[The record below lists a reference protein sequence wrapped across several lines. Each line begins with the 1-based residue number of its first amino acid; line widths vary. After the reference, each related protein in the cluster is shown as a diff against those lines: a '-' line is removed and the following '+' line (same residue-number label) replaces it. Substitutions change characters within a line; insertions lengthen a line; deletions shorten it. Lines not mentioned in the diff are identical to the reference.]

1 MSTEA
6 VPISTRTLAASPAD
20 FVMLAKPR
28 VTLLVIITMVGGMF
42 LAPGEVRF
50 WPAVLVTLG
59 TVLIVSGANALNM
72 YLERDVD
79 RHMQRTE
86 NRPLPAGRMNPQA
99 ALLFGVVTSVGSVPL
114 LLWSSNVP
122 TTVLAVAANLS
133 YVGLYT
139 PLKPRTWLA
148 LIVGAV
154 PGAIPPLLG
163 YVAVRGAVDLAGLSL
178 FLVLF
183 VWQIPHFHA
192 IALFRRTEYARAGLV
207 VLPNARGLA
216 ATKLHIAATTAVLLF
231 VSLLPFLTGMVGPL
245 YVPAASFLG
254 IVLFGWAIVGLR
266 PEAGD
271 KWARSFF
278 GASLPYLV
286 LLFTALLATKS

>member
-42 LAPGEVRF
+42 LAPDQVKL
-50 WPAVLVTLG
+50 WPAVFATLG
-59 TVLIVSGANALNM
+59 TVLIVAGANALNM

-86 NRPLPAGRMNPQA
+86 NRPLPAGRMTPHA
-99 ALLFGVVTSVGSVPL
+99 ALLFGVVTSVGAGPL
-114 LLWSSNVP
+114 LLWSTNVP
-122 TTVLAVAANLS
+122 ATVLAVAANLS

-163 YVAVRGAVDLAGLSL
+163 YVAVRGGVDLAGLAL

-207 VLPNARGLA
+207 VLPNARGIA

-254 IVLFGWAIVGLR
+254 VVLFGWALVGLR

-278 GASLPYLV
+278 GASLPYVV
-286 LLFTALLATKS
+286 LLFAALLATKS

>member
-6 VPISTRTLAASPAD
+6 VPISTRTPAASPAD
-20 FVMLAKPR
+20 LVALAKPR
-28 VTLLVIITMVGGMF
+28 VTLLVIVTMLGGMF
-42 LAPGEVRF
+42 LAPGEVR
-50 WPAVLVTLG
+50 PASAVLVTLG
-59 TVLIVSGANALNM
+59 TALIVAGANALNM
-72 YLERDVD
+72 YLERDSD
-79 RHMQRTE
+79 RHMERTRG
-86 NRPLPAGRMNPQA
+86 RPLPAGRMQPGA
-99 ALLFGVVTSVGSVPL
+99 ALAFGAAASVGAVPL
-114 LLWSSNVP
+114 LLWGANVP

-163 YVAVRGAVDLAGLSL
+163 YVAVRGGVDLAGLAL

-192 IALFRRTEYARAGLV
+192 IALFRRADYARAGLV
-207 VLPNARGLA
+207 VLPTARGVA

-245 YVPAASFLG
+245 YVPVAAMLG
-254 IVLFGWAIVGLR
+254 VVLFAWAIVGLR

-271 KWARSFF
+271 RWARSFF
-278 GASLPYLV
+278 GASMPYLV
-286 LLFTALLATKS
+286 LLFAAMLATK

>member
-20 FVMLAKPR
+20 FVALAKPR
-28 VTLLVIITMVGGMF
+28 VTLLVIVTMLGGMF
-42 LAPGEVRF
+42 LAPGEVRL
-50 WPAVLVTLG
+50 WPAVFVTLG
-59 TVLIVSGANALNM
+59 TVLIVAGANALNM
-72 YLERDVD
+72 YLEREVD

-86 NRPLPAGRMNPQA
+86 ARPLPAGRMHPSA
-99 ALLFGVVTSVGSVPL
+99 ALAFGVVTSVASVPL
-114 LLWSSNVP
+114 LLWAGNVP

-163 YVAVRGAVDLAGLSL
+163 YVAIRGGVDLAGLAL

-192 IALFRRTEYARAGLV
+192 IALFRRADYARAGLV
-207 VLPNARGLA
+207 VLPNARGVA

-245 YVPAASFLG
+245 YVPVAAMLG
-254 IVLFGWAIVGLR
+254 VVLFAWAVVGLR

-271 KWARSFF
+271 RWARSFF
-278 GASLPYLV
+278 GASMPYLV
-286 LLFTALLATKS
+286 LLFAAMLATK